1 MAVLSFDHV
10 NKIYPGGFQAVRD
23 FQLEIAEH
31 ECVVLTGPS
40 GCGKSTVLRM
50 VSGQEPVTS
59 GTVKLSGRVIND
71 MDPKDRDVAIVF
83 QNSGIYRH
91 MTVYDNMAFELKLRR
106 VTEEKIDRMVKEAA
120 RILNL
125 EHLLE
130 RKPGALSGGQVQ
142 RMLLGRAVVRRPKVF
157 LMDEPLANLDE
168 KLRIQMR
175 LDLAHLHE
183 TLGTAMLCVAGNPEE
198 AQVADARVVVMKEGE
213 IQRV

>member
-106 VTEEKIDRMVKEAA
+106 VPEEQIDRMVKEAA

-168 KLRIQMR
+168 KLQIQMR
-175 LDLAHLHE
+175 LDLAHIHE

-213 IQRV
+213 IQRG

>member
-10 NKIYPGGFQAVRD
+10 NKIYPSGFQAVRD

-106 VTEEKIDRMVKEAA
+106 VKRGGTDSESGTFAGTEAW
-120 RILNL
+120 
-125 EHLLE
+125 
-130 RKPGALSGGQVQ
+130 
-142 RMLLGRAVVRRPKVF
+142 RAVWRAGTEDAAGESGRPS
-157 LMDEPLANLDE
+157 A
-168 KLRIQMR
+168 
-175 LDLAHLHE
+175 
-183 TLGTAMLCVAGNPEE
+183 
-198 AQVADARVVVMKEGE
+198 EG
-213 IQRV
+213 VSDG

>member
-106 VTEEKIDRMVKEAA
+106 VPEEQIDRMVKEAA

-175 LDLAHLHE
+175 LDLAHIHE

-198 AQVADARVVVMKEGE
+198 VQVADARVVVMKEGE
-213 IQRV
+213 IQRG

>member
-10 NKIYPGGFQAVRD
+10 NKIYPGGFRAVRD

-106 VTEEKIDRMVKEAA
+106 VPEEQIDRMVKEAA

-213 IQRV
+213 IQRG

>member
-106 VTEEKIDRMVKEAA
+106 VPEEQIDRMVKEAA

-130 RKPGALSGGQVQ
+130 RKPGALSAGQVQ
-142 RMLLGRAVVRRPKVF
+142 RMLLGRAVVRQPKVF

-175 LDLAHLHE
+175 LDLAHIHE

-198 AQVADARVVVMKEGE
+198 VQVADARVVVMKEGE

>member
-23 FQLEIAEH
+23 FQLEISEH

-106 VTEEKIDRMVKEAA
+106 VPEEQIDRMVKEAA

-142 RMLLGRAVVRRPKVF
+142 RMLLGRAVVRRPKGF
-157 LMDEPLANLDE
+157 RMDEPLANLDE

-175 LDLAHLHE
+175 LDLAHIHE

-213 IQRV
+213 IQRG

>member
-106 VTEEKIDRMVKEAA
+106 VPEEQIDRMVKEAA

-198 AQVADARVVVMKEGE
+198 VQVADARVVVMKEGE
-213 IQRV
+213 IQRG